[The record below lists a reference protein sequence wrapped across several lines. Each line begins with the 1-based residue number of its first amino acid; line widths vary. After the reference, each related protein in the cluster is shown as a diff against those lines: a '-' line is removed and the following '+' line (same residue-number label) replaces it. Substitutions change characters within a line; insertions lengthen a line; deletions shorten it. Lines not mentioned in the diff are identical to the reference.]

1 MNLKY
6 ELTKQDYIDFNIN
19 HMKVSP
25 ILKRLVFIQQF
36 IIPAFYL
43 ILPIF
48 IYSLFDT
55 PLWIWYAAFIP
66 LSILW
71 AIFYP
76 KHTTKLMSKRLI
88 RMLDEGK
95 TDTIIGEHDMTI
107 SEEGITDKT
116 EQSETKYKKIE
127 KIIET
132 KKHLFL
138 YVNSVGGYIIPIT
151 AFGNEEE
158 KKAFL
163 TAVRKLK

>member
-25 ILKRLVFIQQF
+25 VLKRLVLIQQF
-36 IIPAFYL
+36 VIPAFYL

-55 PLWIWYAAFIP
+55 PLWLWYAAFIP

-76 KHTTKLMSKRLI
+76 KHTNKLMVKRLVK
-88 RMLDEGK
+88 MLEEGK
-95 TDTIIGEHDMTI
+95 TDTIIGEHMMTI
-107 SEEGITDKT
+107 SEEGITDIT
-116 EQSETKYKKIE
+116 EFNETKYKKID
-127 KIIET
+127 KIVET

-138 YVNSVGGYIIPIT
+138 YVNSVTAYIIPVT
-151 AFGNEEE
+151 AFEGEVE

-163 TAVRKLK
+163 DEVKKLR